1 MMTPKHLLVQKV
13 QGRGTCALS
22 SLKVTSNF
30 FTPCLILGVLTNSQG
45 AYLKRNVFEE
55 EMKQLQER
63 YSTGTLTESGDVPDL
78 VSDDEDGEINFEEDP
93 APPLVKLEEAKIDK
107 NKKVLYHHPPPPPP
121 CKNT

>member
-1 MMTPKHLLVQKV
+1 
-13 QGRGTCALS
+13 
-22 SLKVTSNF
+22 
-30 FTPCLILGVLTNSQG
+30 
-45 AYLKRNVFEE
+45 
-55 EMKQLQER
+55 MKQLQER